1 MNIVSSYYKQE
12 NIYDNTCVLV
22 FDLEKSTG
30 KYLSLQTVCNMFG
43 VAGQRKL
50 MAGY

>member
-1 MNIVSSYYKQE
+1 MNIASSYYKQE
-12 NIYDNTCVLV
+12 NIYDITCV

-30 KYLSLQTVCNMFG
+30 NYLSLQTVCNMFG

-50 MAGY
+50 MAGK

>member
-1 MNIVSSYYKQE
+1 MISPVNLTWK
-12 NIYDNTCVLV
+12 
-22 FDLEKSTG
+22 KSKG
-30 KYLSLQTVCNMFG
+30 NYLSLQTVCNMFG

>member
-1 MNIVSSYYKQE
+1 MNIASSYYKQE
-12 NIYDNTCVLV
+12 NIYNNTCV

-30 KYLSLQTVCNMFG
+30 NYLSLQTVCDMFG

-50 MAGY
+50 MAGK

>member
-1 MNIVSSYYKQE
+1 MITPVYL
-12 NIYDNTCVLV
+12 TW
-22 FDLEKSTG
+22 EKSTG

-50 MAGY
+50 LAGY

>member
-1 MNIVSSYYKQE
+1 MNFTSSYYKQE
-12 NIYDNTCVLV
+12 NIYDITCV

-30 KYLSLQTVCNMFG
+30 NYLSLQTVCNMFG

-50 MAGY
+50 LAG